1 MLLQNSRIP
10 QVLSSIFS
18 VVISKSKHDIKYI
31 MPKSGKLFR
40 QPTQNIATFFST
52 LYDSHNHILC
62 HFLCV
67 SIFPPSPPHVT
78 LFFYKSFSFP
88 KASARVS
95 PKKERKKKKR
105 SPPRC
110 NSSSKI
116 DGNGVVFRFKIWF
129 RPPPC
134 DGVGDN
140 QPEPSLSPPPPQI

>member
-40 QPTQNIATFFST
+40 QPPQNIATFFST

-95 PKKERKKKKR
+95 PKKERKKNAPHHVVTHHPKLTVMAWFFV
-105 SPPRC
+105 
-110 NSSSKI
+110 SKS
-116 DGNGVVFRFKIWF
+116 GSV
-129 RPPPC
+129 PPPC